1 MPPRPVG
8 PPPGRFDDEPGRS
21 RRDSGADLTP
31 DYQPPKEGPD
41 WSLLVVIGVIG
52 VSVLLGIRSCSI
64 DAPRRRPRGGS
75 P

>member
-8 PPPGRFDDEPGRS
+8 PPPGRFDDEPG
-21 RRDSGADLTP
+21 
-31 DYQPPKEGPD
+31 YQPPKEGPD